1 MVFVSI
7 HNNEKVEINKNWINS
22 YTYVLRMKFINNK
35 NERTEITVFSK
46 TSEQFNNINQ
56 NIEIEN

>member
-7 HNNEKVEINKNWINS
+7 HNNEKVEINKAWLDS
-22 YTYVLRMKFINNK
+22 GTFVLRINFISTK

-46 TSEQFNNINQ
+46 TSEQFKDINQ
-56 NIEIEN
+56 NIESEN